1 MEYGIQQE
9 ERRTKP
15 PKDMEYKISRVKR
28 KYQVNDQVTDK

>member
-15 PKDMEYKISRVKR
+15 PKDMEYKISRVKESI
-28 KYQVNDQVTDK
+28 K